1 VSSSA
6 VFALRELRSD
16 VEGAS
21 GSASLLGVHGFRR
34 ELSFLRAPFRRADE
48 GCGVL
53 IFSSVGSFDW
63 LSTVSLASSCGAVG
77 TDSAEDMAALPLAF
91 LERAGFF
98 WESPLVRLARLLR
111 AGASSSCSGSG
122 SGLEVGGAVFLLR
135 VEAGARVGGGG
146 GGGGGLGFGVLSSA
160 EPMDRLAAER
170 VTLDDMRLC
179 SECARDKSTIESAVS
194 LWPRWRVSQRC
205 TRETE

>member
-1 VSSSA
+1 
-6 VFALRELRSD
+6 
-16 VEGAS
+16 
-21 GSASLLGVHGFRR
+21 
-34 ELSFLRAPFRRADE
+34 
-48 GCGVL
+48 
-53 IFSSVGSFDW
+53 
-63 LSTVSLASSCGAVG
+63 
-77 TDSAEDMAALPLAF
+77 M
-91 LERAGFF
+91 
-98 WESPLVRLARLLR
+98 RLARLLR

-146 GGGGGLGFGVLSSA
+146 GGGLGLGELLSSA
-160 EPMDRLAAER
+160 EPVDRLAAER